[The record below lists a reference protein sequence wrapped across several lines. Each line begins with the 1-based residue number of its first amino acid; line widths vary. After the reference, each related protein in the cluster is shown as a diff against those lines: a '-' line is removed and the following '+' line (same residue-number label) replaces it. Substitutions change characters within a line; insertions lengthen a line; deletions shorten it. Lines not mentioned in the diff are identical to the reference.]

1 MPSRISNLAGFT
13 TSLSSTTELN
23 LGIIT
28 ATSNTI
34 TDTSTFGEVQIYSGI
49 ITSTSGVVTYYGDGS
64 QLTGISA
71 GSSVTDDTST
81 DSSFYPLFTNVTSG
95 ILSTS
100 DISTTK
106 LSFNP
111 SSATLNI
118 GSGTTI
124 TSNNISIAGTITAQ
138 GISIPLGL
146 G

>member
-34 TDTSTFGEVQIYSGI
+34 IDTSTFGEVQIYSGI

>member
-23 LGIIT
+23 LGIVT
-28 ATSNTI
+28 AVSNTI
-34 TDTSTFGEVQIYSGI
+34 TDTSTLGDIQISSGI
-49 ITSTSGVVTYYGDGS
+49 VSSTSGVVTYYGDGS
-64 QLTGISA
+64 QLTGISV
-71 GSSVTDDTST
+71 GSSITDDIST
-81 DSSFYPLFTNVTSG
+81 DSSFYPLFTNTTSG

-124 TSNNISIAGTITAQ
+124 TSDNISITGTITAQ

>member
-34 TDTSTFGEVQIYSGI
+34 GNIQISSGI
-49 ITSTSGVVTYYGDGS
+49 ITGVTTYYGDGS

-100 DISTTK
+100 DISSTK

-111 SSATLNI
+111 SSATLNV

-124 TSNNISIAGTITAQ
+124 TSDNISIAGTITAQ